1 MDIVINWYILVYR
14 LDKKRRGKKEENV
27 FFFKKKRYLRLGLTR
42 CSKVTKVVSNELT
55 NEKGSP
61 ML

>member
-27 FFFKKKRYLRLGLTR
+27 FFFFKKK
-42 CSKVTKVVSNELT
+42 KVPKARADSVFQ
-55 NEKGSP
+55 GY
-61 ML
+61 